1 MTPSP
6 VELEIENTTAEGLL
20 SFFVTYFEDIFWD
33 RITNGDRIKRA
44 ISEEFKRLKLD
55 LTVSSKEFLI
65 KMMDKSIQLGET
77 NIHRQVQKL
86 TLPNHNKNAI
96 CLHWFKKVA
105 SIPAGGSF
113 GERSLIKNEDRA
125 ATIVCSEN
133 CSFATLSR
141 KDYNWI
147 IGAAKKRE
155 LKAMVEL
162 LK

>member
-65 KMMDKSIQLGET
+65 KMMDKSI
-77 NIHRQVQKL
+77 
-86 TLPNHNKNAI
+86 
-96 CLHWFKKVA
+96 
-105 SIPAGGSF
+105 
-113 GERSLIKNEDRA
+113 
-125 ATIVCSEN
+125 
-133 CSFATLSR
+133 
-141 KDYNWI
+141 
-147 IGAAKKRE
+147 
-155 LKAMVEL
+155 
-162 LK
+162 